1 MFTVYMALVSIL
13 NTTQKKIKIKH
24 THIHEVEREREKYR
38 EIDRDKGKETERQ
51 KNGEIEAGSQ
61 IDTQKESMPPLF
73 SSRIY
78 SMWVCHEDPRYSLL
92 MTSG

>member
-13 NTTQKKIKIKH
+13 NTTPKKNKDQTH
-24 THIHEVEREREKYR
+24 THTRGREREKYR

-61 IDTQKESMPPLF
+61 IGTQKESMPPLF
-73 SSRIY
+73 SSRIC